1 MAATSKVLLPVGG
14 SFVLHLLI
22 GTLMAGLSARA
33 RPVQQQALQVAVI
46 EVPPPPVEPP
56 PPPPQPLKAPPRLA
70 RAPKPPPNAAPRPPP
85 PQLTEAPPPP
95 TVEATK
101 AEPEPI
107 VVTGITLE
115 STSQGG
121 SFAVGVGNTMQG
133 TPDQV
138 AREPAAV
145 KPYKAETYAPA
156 AQVTELP
163 RPLNGG
169 AVNLRKYYPPAAL
182 KEGFEG
188 DVVLRLLIDADGSI
202 AKVEVISDP
211 GQGLGAAAARM
222 VKAEYRFS
230 PAKVN
235 GTAVATT
242 VPFTVHFTLN

>member
-1 MAATSKVLLPVGG
+1 MAAASRVLLPVGG
-14 SFVLHLLI
+14 SFLLHALI
-22 GTLMAGLSARA
+22 GSLVAGLSARA
-33 RPVQQQALQVAVI
+33 RPLPQQALQVAVI
-46 EVPPPPVEPP
+46 EVQPPAKELPP
-56 PPPPQPLKAPPRLA
+56 PPPPVKPPPRLA
-70 RAPKPPPNAAPRPPP
+70 RAPRPPPDAPSRPPP

-95 TVEATK
+95 TVEAK
-101 AEPEPI
+101 QAEPEPV

-121 SFAVGVGNTMQG
+121 SFAVGVGNTLQG
-133 TPDQV
+133 TPDKV

-163 RPLNGG
+163 RPLGSG
-169 AVNLRKYYPPAAL
+169 FINLRKYYPPAAL
-182 KEGFEG
+182 KDGFEG

-202 AKVEVISDP
+202 AKVEVVSDP

-222 VKAEYRFS
+222 VKVEYRFS